1 MGDTGV
7 MANPR
12 TRLTQAWTILSAL
25 VVVVLIWFAVD
36 ALLDTGNGSDQP
48 ADEPEPA
55 AGGVTP
61 TGAALRLD
69 DREVPFTIECSART
83 DGPGYELAISSRA
96 EVPVDYLASVE
107 VLRPDGGLE
116 AITIAIDDLAPG
128 EERRVLV
135 PTSTTIDDPTA
146 GGCRIGAVEGDR
158 HLLLANS

>member
-1 MGDTGV
+1 

-25 VVVVLIWFAVD
+25 VVLVLVWLAID
-36 ALLDTGNGSDQP
+36 ALLDTGDEASPP
-48 ADEPEPA
+48 ADDPAPA
-55 AGGVTP
+55 AA
-61 TGAALRLD
+61 GATSTVPVLRLD
-69 DREVPFTIECSART
+69 DREIPFTIECAARA

-96 EVPVDYLASVE
+96 EVAVDYVASLEITPTDGRVE
-107 VLRPDGGLE
+107 AV
-116 AITIAIDDLAPG
+116 TIAIDDLAPG

-135 PTSTTIDDPTA
+135 PTSVTIDDPPV